1 MEKQGFALLAVSGA
15 LVVLA
20 AALAAVV
27 LADSGRVTVFQT
39 TQENTVSSEDLISV
53 TGQAQT
59 TVIPDVLT
67 MLFTA
72 EERAASPSE
81 ALARLTESANNVI
94 KTLVDFGVKP
104 DDIKTVALNIYP
116 EYVYKE
122 GQPPEIV
129 RYVAT
134 YTLEVKTR
142 RLADGGAIIEKAV
155 NAGADYVSGIYF
167 SLSRERSEEV
177 YKQLLSA
184 AVTDASVK
192 ADAVL
197 APLGL
202 KAARVKSVSI
212 SESPLPAFRAAAEA
226 SPQGPSMMPGTTT
239 VSVSVNIVY
248 VIGPR

>member
-27 LADSGRVTVFQT
+27 LADSSRATVFQT
-39 TQENTVSSEDLISV
+39 TTENTVSEDVISV

-59 TVIPDVLT
+59 TVTPDVLT
-67 MLFTA
+67 ILLTA
-72 EERAASPSE
+72 EERAATPSE
-81 ALARLTESANNVI
+81 ALARLTDSVNNVI
-94 KTLVDFGVKP
+94 KTLVDFGLKP
-104 DDIKTVALNIYP
+104 DDIKTVSLNIYP

-142 RLADGGAIIEKAV
+142 RLADAGSIIEKAV
-155 NAGADYVSGIYF
+155 NAGADYVSGVYF
-167 SLSRERSEEV
+167 SLSREKSEEI
-177 YKQLLSA
+177 YRQLLSA

-192 ADAVL
+192 AEAVL
-197 APLGL
+197 SPLGL
-202 KAARVKSVSI
+202 KTVRVKSVSI
-212 SESPLPAFRAAAEA
+212 SESAQPVFRASAEA
-226 SPQGPSMMPGTTT
+226 STGGPSIMPGTTT
-239 VSVSVNIVY
+239 VSVTVNIMY

>member
-27 LADSGRVTVFQT
+27 LADSSRATVFQT
-39 TQENTVSSEDLISV
+39 TTENTVSEDVISV

-59 TVIPDVLT
+59 TVTPDVLI
-67 MLFTA
+67 MLLTA
-72 EERAASPSE
+72 EERAATPSE
-81 ALARLTESANNVI
+81 ALARLTESVNNVV
-94 KTLVDFGVKP
+94 KTLVDFGLKP
-104 DDIKTVALNIYP
+104 DDIKTVSLNIYP

-142 RLADGGAIIEKAV
+142 RLADAGSIIEKAV
-155 NAGADYVSGIYF
+155 NAGADYVSGVYF
-167 SLSRERSEEV
+167 SLSREKSEEI
-177 YKQLLSA
+177 YRQLLSA
-184 AVTDASVK
+184 AATDASVK
-192 ADAVL
+192 AEAVL
-197 APLGL
+197 SPLGL
-202 KAARVKSVSI
+202 KTVRVKSVSI
-212 SESPLPAFRAAAEA
+212 SESTQPVFRAAADA
-226 SPQGPSMMPGTTT
+226 STGGPSIMPGTTT
-239 VSVSVNIVY
+239 VSVTVNIVY

>member
-27 LADSGRVTVFQT
+27 LADSSRATVFQT
-39 TQENTVSSEDLISV
+39 TTENTVSEDVISV

-59 TVIPDVLT
+59 TVTPDVLI
-67 MLFTA
+67 MLLTA
-72 EERAASPSE
+72 EERAATPSE
-81 ALARLTESANNVI
+81 ALARLTDSVNNVV
-94 KTLVDFGVKP
+94 KTLVDFGLKP
-104 DDIKTVALNIYP
+104 DDIKTVSLNIYP

-142 RLADGGAIIEKAV
+142 RLADAGSIIEKAV
-155 NAGADYVSGIYF
+155 NAGADYVSGVYF
-167 SLSRERSEEV
+167 SLSREKSEEI
-177 YKQLLSA
+177 YRQLLSA
-184 AVTDASVK
+184 AATDASVK
-192 ADAVL
+192 AEAVL
-197 APLGL
+197 SPLGL
-202 KAARVKSVSI
+202 KTVRVKSVSI
-212 SESPLPAFRAAAEA
+212 SESTQPVFRAAADA
-226 SPQGPSMMPGTTT
+226 STGGPSIMPGTTT
-239 VSVSVNIVY
+239 VSVTVNIVY